1 MYNTQLETFIK
12 VADAGSF
19 SKAGEELYIT
29 PTAVIKQIN
38 TLENRL
44 GLQLFIRTHRGLTL
58 TEAGKSLYKDAKY
71 IIKYS
76 RQSVE
81 RARKI
86 NLKNR
91 NTVRLGTSPMT
102 SEKKLI
108 EIWNKVRDEKENIKI
123 QIIPFENTPENAR
136 EILNNMGKD
145 IDIVV
150 GIYDEILLGS
160 RNCTATNLFDE
171 PLRCAVSINHKLAA
185 KEILTYEDLYGE
197 NIMLIHRGW
206 NKAMDELRSETTRNH
221 PEISIE
227 DFDFFDLGIFNKCEN
242 GNDVLIIADNF
253 EGVHPLLKIIPVK
266 WEFSTPFGII
276 HSTDPTEIVK
286 EFIKKIKD
294 GMDSLSKYSE

>member
-38 TLENRL
+38 ILENRL
-44 GLQLFIRTHRGLTL
+44 GLQLFIRTNRGLTL

-136 EILNNMGKD
+136 E
-145 IDIVV
+145 
-150 GIYDEILLGS
+150 
-160 RNCTATNLFDE
+160 
-171 PLRCAVSINHKLAA
+171 
-185 KEILTYEDLYGE
+185 
-197 NIMLIHRGW
+197 
-206 NKAMDELRSETTRNH
+206 KA
-221 PEISIE
+221 ISGTVNSKSS
-227 DFDFFDLGIFNKCEN
+227 FK
-242 GNDVLIIADNF
+242 AD
-253 EGVHPLLKIIPVK
+253 
-266 WEFSTPFGII
+266 
-276 HSTDPTEIVK
+276 
-286 EFIKKIKD
+286 
-294 GMDSLSKYSE
+294 

>member
-12 VADAGSF
+12 VADVGSF

-44 GLQLFIRTHRGLTL
+44 GLQLFIRTYRGLTL
-58 TEAGKSLYKDAKY
+58 TEAGKSLYKDVKY

-81 RARKI
+81 RAKEI

-108 EIWNKVRDEKENIKI
+108 EIWNKVRDEEENIKI
-123 QIIPFENTPENAR
+123 QFIPFENTLEATK
-136 EILNNMGKD
+136 EMLSNMGKN

-150 GIYDEILLGS
+150 GIYNERMLRS
-160 RNCTATNLFDE
+160 KNCASTSLFNE
-171 PLRCAVSINHKLAA
+171 PLRCAVSVNHKLAD
-185 KEILTYEDLYGE
+185 KEIITYEDLYGE
-197 NIMLIHRGW
+197 DVMLIQKGW
-206 NKAMDELRSETTRNH
+206 NKAMDGLREEIIRNH
-221 PEISIE
+221 PKINIR
-227 DFDFFDLGIFNKCEN
+227 DFSFFDLGILNQCEN
-242 GNDVLIIADNF
+242 SSSVLILVDNY
-253 EGVHPLLKIIPVK
+253 EGVHPLLKIIPVE
-266 WEFSTPFGII
+266 WEFNTPFILI
-276 HSTDPTEIVK
+276 HSDNPTEIVK
-286 EFIKKIKD
+286 KFIEKIKM
-294 GMDSLSKYSE
+294 GAEKINKYLK